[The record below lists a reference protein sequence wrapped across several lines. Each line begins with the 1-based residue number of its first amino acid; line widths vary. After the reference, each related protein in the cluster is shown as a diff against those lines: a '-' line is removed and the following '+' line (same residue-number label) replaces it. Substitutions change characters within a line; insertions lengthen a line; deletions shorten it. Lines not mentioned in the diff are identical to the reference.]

1 MMLKQ
6 VIVMIKELK
15 LTKGKM
21 AAQACHA
28 SLAAYKLT
36 KARHPHIVSVWEEE
50 GGKKVIVYVEKTKD
64 LFELFHKIPNEIP
77 KVMITDAGKT
87 HLEPGTVTCL
97 GIGPYYEDELDK
109 YTGKLKLVE

>member
-1 MMLKQ
+1 MLKQ
-6 VIVMIKELK
+6 IIVMIKELR

-28 SLAAYKLT
+28 SLSAYKLA
-36 KARHPHIVSVWEEE
+36 KAKHPHHAKLWEEE
-50 GGKKVIVYVEKTKD
+50 GEKKVIVYVDKTKD
-64 LFELFHKIPNEIP
+64 LFELFHRIPEEIP

-109 YTGKLKLVE
+109 YTRNLKLVE

>member
-1 MMLKQ
+1 MLKQ

-21 AAQACHA
+21 AAQASHA
-28 SLAAYKLT
+28 SLSAYKMA
-36 KARHPHIVSVWEEE
+36 KAKHPHHVSLWEEE
-50 GGKKVIVYVEKTKD
+50 GEKKVIVYVEKTAD
-64 LFELFHKIPNEIP
+64 LFELFHRIPDDIP

-87 HLEPGTVTCL
+87 HLDPGTVTCL

-109 YTGKLKLVE
+109 YTGNLKLVE

>member
-1 MMLKQ
+1 MLKQ

-28 SLAAYKLT
+28 SLTAYKLT
-36 KARHPHIVSVWEEE
+36 KAKHPHYVNIWEEE
-50 GGKKVIVYVEKTKD
+50 GEKKVIVYVEKTKD
-64 LFELFHKIPNEIP
+64 IFELFHRIPDEIP

-87 HLEPGTVTCL
+87 HLDPGTVTCL
-97 GIGPYYEDELDK
+97 GIGPYYEDELDR
-109 YTGKLKLVE
+109 YTGNLKLVE